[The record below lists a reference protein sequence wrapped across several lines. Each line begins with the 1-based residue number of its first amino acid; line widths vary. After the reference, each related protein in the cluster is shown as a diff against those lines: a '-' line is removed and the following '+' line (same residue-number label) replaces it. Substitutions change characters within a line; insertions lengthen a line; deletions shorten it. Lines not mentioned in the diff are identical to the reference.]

1 MKRLV
6 LAMLLLAA
14 PAAAE
19 RKLVEAIVVRV
30 NERILTVADLR
41 QRAVVRAA
49 ETGKP
54 LTAEEIPQFLQEAVD
69 ELCLLERAAELKI
82 EVDRADVDAAVAS
95 LKEQNRIT
103 DDQAFEQLL
112 ANLGLTRAQLAERLS
127 ATITINRTLQKE
139 VGQLPITE
147 EELRKRY
154 EQEKKRFAIPEKVHL
169 EHILFPTKPDGSD
182 GKAQWERAQ
191 RFVAAVR
198 GGADFAKLLAEELAR
213 GDATGGDL
221 GEISVP
227 DLREEVARA
236 VAGLQPSQV
245 SDPFATPA
253 GVHVVRLVAKI
264 PGSYKPFSEVLEQ
277 LRNEELDR
285 RYRQRLRSVVDSLK
299 TRYVV
304 EVHPEYF
311 SLEDR

>member
-1 MKRLV
+1 MTRIL
-6 LAMLLLAA
+6 LASLLLAA

-19 RKLVEAIVVRV
+19 RTLVEAIVVRV
-30 NERILTVADLR
+30 NERILTVTDLR
-41 QRAVVRAA
+41 KRALVRAA
-49 ETGKP
+49 ETGTP
-54 LTAEEIPQFLQEAVD
+54 LSPEEIPQFLQEALD

-82 EVDRADVDAAVAS
+82 EVERADVEAAVAS

-103 DDQAFEQLL
+103 DETAFEELL
-112 ANLGLTRAQLAERLS
+112 ANLGLSRAQLEERLTT
-127 ATITINRTLQKE
+127 TITINRTLQKE
-139 VGQLPITE
+139 VGQLPLTE

-154 EQEKKRFAIPEKVHL
+154 EQEKERFAIPEKVHL
-169 EHILFPTKPDGSD
+169 EHILFPVKADGSNTQ
-182 GKAQWERAQ
+182 AQWERAE

-198 GGADFAKLLAEELAR
+198 GGADFSKLLAEELAR

-236 VAGLQPSQV
+236 IAGLQPSQV
-245 SDPFATPA
+245 SEPFIIPA
-253 GVHVVRLVAKI
+253 GVHLVRLVARI
-264 PGSYKPFSEVLEQ
+264 PRSYRPFSEVVEQ

-285 RYRQRLRSVVDSLK
+285 RYRQRLRSVVDNLK

-304 EVHPEYF
+304 ELHPEYF
-311 SLEDR
+311 SLEGR